1 MVEGSGGSR
10 FQKMLSYSSIR
21 RDSSILGRKRCLSA
35 CGIACAQACCYAAHR
50 MRCCLSVCSDACGAV
65 CGSLIAESTSSPFL
79 LLSLS
84 RSLSRTQ
91 LILVTVVIGTF
102 VLLLLQRGCNKAA
115 TETVHKYKSLAA
127 TREGEQCSPSRAR
140 TLLQRL
146 LHSFCCTLSTLC
158 QVHPSAL

>member
-1 MVEGSGGSR
+1 
-10 FQKMLSYSSIR
+10 MLLVR
-21 RDSSILGRKRCLSA
+21 MLG
-35 CGIACAQACCYAAHR
+35 R
-50 MRCCLSVCSDACGAV
+50 MRCRMRLAHRR
-65 CGSLIAESTSSPFL
+65 IHL
-79 LLSLS
+79 LTFSLSLS

-91 LILVTVVIGTF
+91 QILVTVVIGTF